1 MKRILCQRV
10 SVPSLCKP
18 ARDGKETGED
28 ELSQSTNTPKW
39 SQAFEIFRTQHE
51 DLSDEERAVLW
62 KKTRN
67 AMIQEDE
74 VQMRLYAELDLIYGS
89 DDDDDDDGDGDAT
102 NDDVNCKHIKRDSEK
117 HKDLVHERVR
127 VALANELRRKAIE
140 ADSVDPFAMVLS
152 ASDMDLAKVGLRKRQ
167 E

>member
-89 DDDDDDDGDGDAT
+89 DDDVDGIECCDKA
-102 NDDVNCKHIKRDSEK
+102 NVELCIC
-117 HKDLVHERVR
+117 DLCSFVVWR
-127 VALANELRRKAIE
+127 ALITA
-140 ADSVDPFAMVLS
+140 VPFF
-152 ASDMDLAKVGLRKRQ
+152 K
-167 E
+167 